1 MASNEKKQQPLI
13 GKTLNIFLPDECF
26 TDFDGDKAGKATEK
40 LSSISVQLLTLYIL
54 FPLPVS
60 ALGVCVCPWVCNP
73 CLNCR
78 QDCFQEV
85 IMKHRSFHRSV
96 N

>member
-40 LSSISVQLLTLYIL
+40 LSSISV
-54 FPLPVS
+54 
-60 ALGVCVCPWVCNP
+60 
-73 CLNCR
+73 
-78 QDCFQEV
+78 
-85 IMKHRSFHRSV
+85 
-96 N
+96 